1 MRISAPKRSLSGKR
15 VPADLDVPLFH
26 HVEQRDLDAFGEVGE
41 LVDGHDS
48 AMRARHEAEVNGL
61 RVAEAPAFGNL
72 DRIDVA
78 DQVGDRGIRRRQLLG
93 VPLAAVAPG
102 DREVVAQLLGST
114 YRSRGD
120 RLVRVLPQFRA
131 FDDGRPLVEQEP
143 ESAKQPRLS
152 LTSFAE
158 QNHVVAGDQRPLE
171 LRGDRV
177 LEPDYPGPGVT
188 AVPQRGEKILS

>member
-1 MRISAPKRSLSGKR
+1 
-15 VPADLDVPLFH
+15 
-26 HVEQRDLDAFGEVGE
+26 
-41 LVDGHDS
+41 
-48 AMRARHEAEVNGL
+48 MRAGHETEVNGL
-61 RVAEAPAFGNL
+61 RIAEAPTLGHL
-72 DRIDVA
+72 DRVDVS
-78 DQVGDRGIRRRQLLG
+78 DQVGDRGVRRCQFLG
-93 VPLAAVAPG
+93 VPLAAVSPG
-102 DREVVAQLLGST
+102 DREVVTQFLGST
-114 YRSRGD
+114 YRSRCD

-177 LEPDYPGPGVT
+177 LEPDYPGPGVA
-188 AVPQRGEKILS
+188 AVPQRGEKVLS